1 MNIEK
6 IFFKTQDNA
15 ELVGLL
21 HKGEQTKKVIIA
33 VHGMTSDCL
42 KRRDDIIA
50 TTITRNKIDYFT
62 FNNRG
67 HDVVTYIAKE
77 IKGEYAK
84 QMAGTAYENI
94 QDSYYDI
101 KTAIDEMVKKGYEE
115 IYLQGHSLGC
125 TKIVYTYN
133 KLKDKEEN
141 KYLEKIKAIILLS
154 LVDIPRAQKINLG
167 DKYNYML
174 KYAQEKQQEGKEEEL
189 MPKESFIHPISV
201 KTYLKYFGEEGKEID
216 FAQYSNKKYEYKQLN
231 NIQIP
236 LFMRWGDT
244 FEMIEQKAPELVEMM
259 KQKITNTKTDINYIK
274 GANHGYTEKEQIL
287 ANQILTFLVNVSLEG

>member
-6 IFFKTQDNA
+6 IFFETQDNA

-21 HKGEQTKKVIIA
+21 HTKNPSKKVIIS

-50 TTITRNKIDYFT
+50 KTMVENGIDYFT

-67 HDVVTYIAKE
+67 HDVIAYIAKDVN
-77 IKGEYAK
+77 GEYEK
-84 QMAGTAYENI
+84 QKAGTAYENI

-101 KTAIDEMVKKGYEE
+101 NAAIDEMMKKGYEE

-133 KLKDKEEN
+133 RLKNKNES
-141 KYLEKIKAIILLS
+141 KYLEKIKVIMLLS
-154 LVDIPRAQKINLG
+154 LVDIPKAQKINLG
-167 DKYNYML
+167 DKYNYIL
-174 KYAQEKQQEGKEEEL
+174 EYAQEKEREGKQEEL
-189 MPKESFIHPISV
+189 MPSESFIHPLSV

-216 FAQYSNKKYEYKQLN
+216 FAKYSEKDYDFKELN

-244 FEMIEQKAPELVEMM
+244 FEMIEQKAQDLVQIV
-259 KQKITNTKTDINYIK
+259 KQKLKNPKTDINYIE
-274 GANHGYTEKEQIL
+274 GANHGYTGKEQIL
-287 ANQILTFLVNVSLEG
+287 ADQILNFLLK